1 MPGPS
6 AWAYLR
12 HYIGRAFRE
21 TGQMVDRI
29 GIRGKALTEAPTD
42 AFVDPFYK
50 FNDTLSRHRT
60 IMPLLRRGTPQ
71 VDPSAFVAPCSSII
85 GSVEIGPECSIWYG
99 AILRGDNC
107 NMAAN
112 SSQEDV
118 DAWKSQ
124 SEEQRNEGL
133 REGWSD
139 SGGGIFI
146 GSGTNIQ
153 DGSIVTARL
162 HHTKIGNDVT
172 VGHGAHIHSATVDDG
187 ALIGMG
193 CILNPGVH
201 VKEGGFVAAGAVVKA
216 GTTIPSGELWVGNP
230 ARKLRD
236 LKTEEKERLGYQ
248 AQEYVKKGMEQSDVM
263 EVGGNMGLKDIG
275 DSKNSSG

>member
-1 MPGPS
+1 
-6 AWAYLR
+6 
-12 HYIGRAFRE
+12 
-21 TGQMVDRI
+21 MVDRI
-29 GIRGKALTEAPTD
+29 GIRGKALAKEPTD
-42 AFVDPFYK
+42 ALVDPWFK

-71 VDPSAFVAPCSSII
+71 VDPVAFIAPCSSII
-85 GSVEIGPECSIWYG
+85 GSVVIGSESSIWYG
-99 AILRGDNC
+99 AVLRGDNC
-107 NMAAN
+107 DMAAN
-112 SSQEDV
+112 SSKEDIE
-118 DAWKSQ
+118 DWKSQ
-124 SEEQRNEGL
+124 SEEQRTEHL
-133 REGWSD
+133 REGWQE

-153 DGSIVTARL
+153 DGCIVTSRL
-162 HHTKIGNDVT
+162 HHTKIGNGVT

-201 VKEGGFVAAGAVVKA
+201 VEEGGFVAAGAVVIA

-236 LKTEEKERLGYQ
+236 LRREEKERLGYQ
-248 AQEYVKKGMEQSDVM
+248 AQEYVKKGIEQSDVM
-263 EVGGNMGLKDIG
+263 EIGGNLDSKDIRNAPISPG
-275 DSKNSSG
+275 SKQDGSSS